1 MYGEIIHAK
10 EKEINRAAFVSPW
23 IIGFLT
29 LVAYPLTRTIFF
41 SFHNVSYGI
50 RSGWR
55 YNWVGW
61 ENYDRILFQD
71 IDFVIALQDFC
82 CYLVSSSCDYRF
94 IGDYCHAFESKIHGN
109 WFFRLVFF
117 YQSLS

>member
-1 MYGEIIHAK
+1 MKLSMQKKKKLTGLL
-10 EKEINRAAFVSPW
+10 FVSPW

-29 LVAYPLTRTIFF
+29 LVAYPLSRTIFF

-71 IDFVIALQDFC
+71 IDFVIALQDFFC
-82 CYLVSSSCDYRF
+82 GYLISGTRDHRLIRDYR
-94 IGDYCHAFESKIHGN
+94 HAIEPKN
-109 WFFRLVFF
+109 PW
-117 YQSLS
+117 